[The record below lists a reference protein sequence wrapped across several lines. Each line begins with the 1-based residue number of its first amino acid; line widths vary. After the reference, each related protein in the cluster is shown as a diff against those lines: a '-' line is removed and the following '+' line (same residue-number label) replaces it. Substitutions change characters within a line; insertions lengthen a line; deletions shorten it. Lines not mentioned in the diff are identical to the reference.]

1 MEEKRIGR
9 RRHIPSV
16 PMTWCSN
23 PRRAPRCRDDK
34 RVDGRIVEVS
44 VTGAGIIAKTLTNVE
59 VGDVVAI
66 HCLGFISPVV
76 IRRIDLDLYPGESF
90 YGVELTDGAQPLAD
104 ELRRQ
109 FLDTNPSSP
118 LEFQPRR

>member
-1 MEEKRIGR
+1 MAGLGGDARQPGPDVGIGR
-9 RRHIPSV
+9 ERQV
-16 PMTWCSN
+16 
-23 PRRAPRCRDDK
+23 AF
-34 RVDGRIVEVS
+34 
-44 VTGAGIIAKTLTNVE
+44 L
-59 VGDVVAI
+59 GDVVAI